1 MDLRDQLEAIGSK
14 QDLQAF
20 VLALRR
26 DLLDHPEEWENET
39 LDRFLESLAGWI
51 GDMSGYFKNQ
61 HIEEPPQPDWRL
73 VGRMLFAAST
83 YE

>member
-1 MDLRDQLEAIGSK
+1 MELRDQLESIASK

-26 DLLDHPEEWENET
+26 DLIEHPEEWENDT

-61 HIEEPPQPDWRL
+61 DIAEPPQPDWRL
-73 VGRMLFAAST
+73 VARMLFAAST